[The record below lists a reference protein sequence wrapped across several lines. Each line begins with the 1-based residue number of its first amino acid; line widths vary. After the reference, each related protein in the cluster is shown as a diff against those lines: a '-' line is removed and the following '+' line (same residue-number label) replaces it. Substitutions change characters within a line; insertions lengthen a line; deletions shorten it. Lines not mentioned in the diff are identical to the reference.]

1 MKLICTV
8 VIFVL
13 SFVCFAGHIGA
24 KDALAIKYSLPQFGH
39 YVTIHGA
46 IREKLPTDRRIA
58 QTYRL
63 RSISELINEWHSPC
77 LDKSGV
83 MPVTKTDIQD
93 WLNANYVQVDDKLQH
108 ISESQAI
115 ANLVSIVAYLACEYK
130 NYGLDEKKFKTC
142 IKLLNK
148 LSQDKWTLRI
158 FGGKL
163 TIGTYRAKARK
174 NYETGTTKIE
184 REMRHLMIPLEEIH
198 RKEFAKWAQNNNQ
211 QYAKL
216 KRNDDELEKGI
227 LMQAKLDELTE
238 ATRRAED
245 AAAAAASRASAA
257 EEAASAAASRAAA
270 AASRARA
277 AEDAA
282 NAARFHG
289 NW

>member
-13 SFVCFAGHIGA
+13 SFVCLVGHISA

-83 MPVTKTDIQD
+83 KPVTKADIQD
-93 WLNANYVQVDDKLQH
+93 WLNANYVQVDEKLQH

-115 ANLVSIVAYLACEYK
+115 ANVASIVAYLACEYK

-163 TIGTYRAKARK
+163 TIDTYRAKARK
-174 NYETGTTKIE
+174 NYETGMTKIE
-184 REMRHLMIPLEEIH
+184 REMRNLMIPLEEIH
-198 RKEFAKWAQNNNQ
+198 RKEFSKWAQNNQ

-216 KRNDDELEKGI
+216 KRNDDELENGI
-227 LMQAKLDELTE
+227 LMQAKLDESTE
-238 ATRRAED
+238 AARRAET
-245 AAAAAASRASAA
+245 
-257 EEAASAAASRAAA
+257 RAAA
-270 AASRARA
+270 AEAAARA
-277 AEDAA
+277 AKEAA
-282 NAARFHG
+282 ENAWFYRSAPPALHTG
-289 NW
+289 M